1 MEVRRQDGAE
11 YPPNSLHQLCCGILR
26 YAREREPELDIFR
39 DTAFLPFQKTLD
51 DEMKWLRAKGLGSA
65 PKRAEPLT
73 YDDEEKMWNEGVLGD
88 SSPKQFLET
97 IIYMCGLYFAMQSE
111 TEHYNLRDGDIVII
125 E

>member
-26 YAREREPELDIFR
+26 YARERESELDIFR

-51 DEMKWLRAKGLGSA
+51 GEMKRLRAKGLGSA
-65 PKRAEPLT
+65 PKHTEPLT

-88 SSPKQFLET
+88 SSPKQLLET
-97 IIYMCGLYFAMQSE
+97 IIYMCGLYFAMRSE
-111 TEHYNLRDGDIVII
+111 TEHYNL
-125 E
+125 